1 MLIRSLLSM
10 CLQEVWQQQLRPPAA
25 SLVTVKDA
33 QIQTVSG
40 MSGLVVTNGHKW
52 SGVGG
57 FTIQDTFVL

>member
-1 MLIRSLLSM
+1 M
-10 CLQEVWQQQLRPPAA
+10 CLQEVWQQQLRPAAA